1 MYSYLTLNE
10 GEKMAHLCSHKYIW
24 TFDNFL
30 RPLIHNPEKIFSPF
44 VRPGMRVMDIGC
56 GAGFASIG
64 LARLVGDSGKVV
76 AVDVQ
81 PEMLAKV
88 SKRADWAGLGHRIE
102 THQNTADD
110 LGVRGEFEFINAF
123 YMVHEVPDLASF
135 LSQIHARLMS
145 NGHFLVVEPKFHVSR
160 KSFERMLQLIKKI
173 GFSEFSTLSLL
184 ASRAV
189 VWTKNQ
195 F

>member
-1 MYSYLTLNE
+1 
-10 GEKMAHLCSHKYIW
+10 MAHVCSHKYVW

-30 RPLIHNPEKIFSPF
+30 RPLIHNPDKMFSPF
-44 VRPGMRVMDIGC
+44 VRAGMRVLDVGC

-81 PEMLAKV
+81 PEMLEKV
-88 SKRADWAGLGHRIE
+88 SKRAAWAGLGHRIQ
-102 THQNTADD
+102 THQSTADD
-110 LGVRGEFEFINAF
+110 LGVEGSFEFINAF
-123 YMVHEVPDLASF
+123 YMVHEVRDMESF
-135 LSQIHARLMS
+135 LRQIFARLTPT
-145 NGHFLVVEPKFHVSR
+145 GHFLVVEPKFHVSR
-160 KSFERMLQLIKKI
+160 KGFDRMLQLSKKI
-173 GFSEFSTLSLL
+173 GFSNSSNPSLL

-195 F
+195 I